1 MKLPSIILVF
11 ALAACNYVNAQADTK
26 APISIGESLQIQSEI
41 LSEYRTVNVYL
52 PPSYDADSASLYPV
66 VYLLDGALDEDFIH
80 IVGNVQFCSFPW
92 IKIMPESIVVGI
104 ANVDRKRDFTYP
116 STIPIDRTEFPTSGG
131 AAEFIAFIAQ
141 ELQPYI
147 QTNYRTADKSTII
160 GQSLGGLL
168 ATQILFDQPELF
180 DNYIIVSP
188 SLWWD
193 DEKILERAL
202 DRSLQDNSIYIAVGN
217 EGPRM
222 RRLAQTL
229 YHKLSIE
236 KGGEAALHYKY
247 LDQQDHGDALHL
259 AVYDAF
265 GMIFK
270 TE

>member
-1 MKLPSIILVF
+1 MV
-11 ALAACNYVNAQADTK
+11 
-26 APISIGESLQIQSEI
+26 
-41 LSEYRTVNVYL
+41 
-52 PPSYDADSASLYPV
+52 
-66 VYLLDGALDEDFIH
+66 
-80 IVGNVQFCSFPW
+80 
-92 IKIMPESIVVGI
+92 
-104 ANVDRKRDFTYP
+104 
-116 STIPIDRTEFPTSGG
+116 
-131 AAEFIAFIAQ
+131 
-141 ELQPYI
+141 
-147 QTNYRTADKSTII
+147 
-160 GQSLGGLL
+160 
-168 ATQILFDQPELF
+168 TQILFDQPELF
-180 DNYIIVSP
+180 DNYIIVNP

-217 EGPRM
+217 EGPGM
-222 RRLAQTL
+222 RRFAQTL